1 MIEVTVDSIRVS
13 LMSAHRIV
21 VLKEVD
27 DERYLPI
34 WIGPYE
40 AEAIALRLRDVQTPR
55 PLTHDLICNVIEDL
69 GAEVTHIVVTEL
81 RDDTFYAR
89 IGVRV
94 EDKTMDIDSRPSD
107 AIAIAVRARVPI
119 FVAEEVMVAAG
130 IVPESDISHNGDQ
143 AEDEELSAFRDFVN
157 TLDLDDLPLQ

>member
-1 MIEVTVDSIRVS
+1 MIKVTVDSIRVS

-21 VLKEVD
+21 VLRDVN

-40 AEAIALRLRDVQTPR
+40 AEAIALRLREVQTPR
-55 PLTHDLICNVIEDL
+55 PLVHDLVCNVIEEL
-69 GAEVTHIVVTEL
+69 GGVVERIVVTDL

-89 IGVRV
+89 IRV
-94 EDKTMDIDSRPSD
+94 TISDKAIDIDSRPSD
-107 AIAIAVRARVPI
+107 AIAVAVRTEAPI
-119 FVAEEVMVAAG
+119 FVAEDVMVAAG
-130 IVPESDISHNGDQ
+130 IAPQPDISQQ
-143 AEDEELSAFRDFVN
+143 AEPGEEAELSAFRDFVN

>member
-1 MIEVTVDSIRVS
+1 MIKVTVDSIRVS
-13 LMSAHRIV
+13 LMSAHRLV
-21 VLKEVD
+21 VLKDVN

-40 AEAIALRLRDVQTPR
+40 AEAIALRLREVQTPR
-55 PLTHDLICNVIEDL
+55 PLVHDLVCNVIEEL
-69 GAEVTHIVVTEL
+69 GGFVVRVVVTDL

-89 IGVRV
+89 IGVRIN
-94 EDKTMDIDSRPSD
+94 DKIVDIDSRPSD
-107 AIAIAVRARVPI
+107 AIAVAVRTEAPI

-130 IVPESDISHNGDQ
+130 IVPQADISQ
-143 AEDEELSAFRDFVN
+143 QDELGEETELSAFRDFVN